1 MKKCLLLITLF
12 LGLNIY
18 AQKECDAFK
27 LENAT
32 LTTENQYIKKILDIN
47 KPIVE
52 VEKDNLLFQITDI
65 KGNAKDK
72 NIQITFL
79 VATKTEY
86 LSLYLKDFSIIDL
99 EGNEYKVDFIKSSSA
114 NTELSQNVPLKL
126 TFSFNDIKNKPLFLK
141 LLKFKAV
148 SKTKKYAV
156 NGFNSNFEFR
166 DLKVRWN

>member
-1 MKKCLLLITLF
+1 MKKCLLLSTLF

-32 LTTENQYIKKILDIN
+32 LTTENQYLKKILDIN

-65 KGNAKDK
+65 KGNSKDK

-126 TFSFNDIKNKPLFLK
+126 TFLFNDIKNQPLFLK
-141 LLKFKAV
+141 LLKFKVV